1 MDPSPLRAKILE
13 TIVRKSSLKQQVF
26 DNTFATFNE
35 LKDILFEMSSE
46 WDDELDGRIDRR
58 VRIEYRDRGK
68 FETQFQ
74 VASDLLIFRMHT
86 DVFEFD
92 ANHLVWQSPY
102 VQADRDNSYCGIIDI
117 YNFLSDSFKFNRNA
131 DEGYLIGRIFINR
144 ERCYFVEGKRQTS
157 MRPIAFGRAAI
168 TREALV
174 GILETAIAYSLDF
187 DLLTRDGRPV
197 QHQDGQL
204 EVRHGQTP
212 GLRLRRGGHLT
223 APDHPAFR
231 TMKPICLLFVLP
243 LLGTGCRTEQ
253 SAYLEKALS
262 QLERIERV
270 AYRRSSESYLPG
282 DTIPRRYLRHS
293 YLSYYNA
300 DDTTRIDGGYDGTIA
315 VDLDHDRREV
325 VIDDFSIPRAPYR
338 LTDMTFF
345 CRAEA
350 ILRYVLTTSD
360 PIRTEFTPCGDGYRL
375 RLDIDRDCVVEF
387 WGRPY
392 YNRPPRE
399 LFPEAEH
406 SAYEIVFDSERMPRK
421 LRREQTH
428 QITVDSV
435 FDVRIDYE
443 PQAPLRLEAYYPDGY
458 MLRKRKLRNQAKKPY
473 DIVGRQAPDWTLVDA
488 DSTAVSLGDLRSR
501 VLLIQF
507 TGIGCGPCHAS
518 IPFLRSLEERYT
530 PADVGVVAIETWG
543 TPLRSLGVYV
553 RRNRINY
560 PMLAGTDETVD
571 AYLPD
576 RAVPVYLLVD
586 AERRVRHAFC
596 GYTPAE
602 SDRTITEA
610 IDSLLREQ

>member
-1 MDPSPLRAKILE
+1 
-13 TIVRKSSLKQQVF
+13 
-26 DNTFATFNE
+26 
-35 LKDILFEMSSE
+35 
-46 WDDELDGRIDRR
+46 
-58 VRIEYRDRGK
+58 
-68 FETQFQ
+68 
-74 VASDLLIFRMHT
+74 
-86 DVFEFD
+86 
-92 ANHLVWQSPY
+92 
-102 VQADRDNSYCGIIDI
+102 
-117 YNFLSDSFKFNRNA
+117 
-131 DEGYLIGRIFINR
+131 
-144 ERCYFVEGKRQTS
+144 
-157 MRPIAFGRAAI
+157 
-168 TREALV
+168 
-174 GILETAIAYSLDF
+174 
-187 DLLTRDGRPV
+187 
-197 QHQDGQL
+197 
-204 EVRHGQTP
+204 
-212 GLRLRRGGHLT
+212 
-223 APDHPAFR
+223 
-231 TMKPICLLFVLP
+231 MKPICLLFVLP

-282 DTIPRRYLRHS
+282 DTIPRRYLRYYVEQRNRADTTLRHS

-428 QITVDSV
+428 QITVDSD

-458 MLRKRKLRNQAKKPY
+458 M
-473 DIVGRQAPDWTLVDA
+473 
-488 DSTAVSLGDLRSR
+488 
-501 VLLIQF
+501 LLIQF

-543 TPLRSLGVYV
+543 TPLRSIGVYV

-586 AERRVRHAFC
+586 AERRVRHAFR

>member
-1 MDPSPLRAKILE
+1 
-13 TIVRKSSLKQQVF
+13 
-26 DNTFATFNE
+26 
-35 LKDILFEMSSE
+35 
-46 WDDELDGRIDRR
+46 
-58 VRIEYRDRGK
+58 
-68 FETQFQ
+68 
-74 VASDLLIFRMHT
+74 
-86 DVFEFD
+86 
-92 ANHLVWQSPY
+92 
-102 VQADRDNSYCGIIDI
+102 
-117 YNFLSDSFKFNRNA
+117 
-131 DEGYLIGRIFINR
+131 
-144 ERCYFVEGKRQTS
+144 
-157 MRPIAFGRAAI
+157 
-168 TREALV
+168 
-174 GILETAIAYSLDF
+174 
-187 DLLTRDGRPV
+187 
-197 QHQDGQL
+197 
-204 EVRHGQTP
+204 
-212 GLRLRRGGHLT
+212 
-223 APDHPAFR
+223 
-231 TMKPICLLFVLP
+231 MKPICLLFVLP

-282 DTIPRRYLRHS
+282 DTIPRRYLRYYVEQRNRADTTLRHS

-473 DIVGRQAPDWTLVDA
+473 DIVGRQAPTGRS
-488 DSTAVSLGDLRSR
+488 STPIRRPYRSATCAAACCSSSSPASAAAPATPR
-501 VLLIQF
+501 SPSCARSKSVTPPPTSVWSQSKRGARRSARSASTCGA
-507 TGIGCGPCHAS
+507 TGS
-518 IPFLRSLEERYT
+518 ITRCWPERT
-530 PADVGVVAIETWG
+530 K
-543 TPLRSLGVYV
+543 R
-553 RRNRINY
+553 
-560 PMLAGTDETVD
+560 
-571 AYLPD
+571 
-576 RAVPVYLLVD
+576 
-586 AERRVRHAFC
+586 
-596 GYTPAE
+596 
-602 SDRTITEA
+602 
-610 IDSLLREQ
+610 

>member
-1 MDPSPLRAKILE
+1 
-13 TIVRKSSLKQQVF
+13 
-26 DNTFATFNE
+26 
-35 LKDILFEMSSE
+35 
-46 WDDELDGRIDRR
+46 
-58 VRIEYRDRGK
+58 
-68 FETQFQ
+68 
-74 VASDLLIFRMHT
+74 
-86 DVFEFD
+86 
-92 ANHLVWQSPY
+92 
-102 VQADRDNSYCGIIDI
+102 
-117 YNFLSDSFKFNRNA
+117 
-131 DEGYLIGRIFINR
+131 
-144 ERCYFVEGKRQTS
+144 
-157 MRPIAFGRAAI
+157 
-168 TREALV
+168 
-174 GILETAIAYSLDF
+174 
-187 DLLTRDGRPV
+187 
-197 QHQDGQL
+197 
-204 EVRHGQTP
+204 
-212 GLRLRRGGHLT
+212 
-223 APDHPAFR
+223 
-231 TMKPICLLFVLP
+231 MKPICLLFVLP

-282 DTIPRRYLRHS
+282 DTIPRRYLRYYVEQRNRADTTLRHS

-501 VLLIQF
+501 VLLGEWDPATPRSPSCARSKSVTPPPTSVWSQSKRGARRSARSASTCGA
-507 TGIGCGPCHAS
+507 TGS
-518 IPFLRSLEERYT
+518 ITRCWPERT
-530 PADVGVVAIETWG
+530 K
-543 TPLRSLGVYV
+543 R
-553 RRNRINY
+553 
-560 PMLAGTDETVD
+560 
-571 AYLPD
+571 
-576 RAVPVYLLVD
+576 
-586 AERRVRHAFC
+586 
-596 GYTPAE
+596 
-602 SDRTITEA
+602 
-610 IDSLLREQ
+610 

>member
-1 MDPSPLRAKILE
+1 
-13 TIVRKSSLKQQVF
+13 
-26 DNTFATFNE
+26 
-35 LKDILFEMSSE
+35 
-46 WDDELDGRIDRR
+46 
-58 VRIEYRDRGK
+58 
-68 FETQFQ
+68 
-74 VASDLLIFRMHT
+74 
-86 DVFEFD
+86 
-92 ANHLVWQSPY
+92 
-102 VQADRDNSYCGIIDI
+102 
-117 YNFLSDSFKFNRNA
+117 
-131 DEGYLIGRIFINR
+131 
-144 ERCYFVEGKRQTS
+144 
-157 MRPIAFGRAAI
+157 
-168 TREALV
+168 
-174 GILETAIAYSLDF
+174 
-187 DLLTRDGRPV
+187 
-197 QHQDGQL
+197 
-204 EVRHGQTP
+204 
-212 GLRLRRGGHLT
+212 
-223 APDHPAFR
+223 
-231 TMKPICLLFVLP
+231 MKPICLLFVLP

-282 DTIPRRYLRHS
+282 DTIPRRYLRYYVEQRNRADTTLRHS

-399 LFPEAEH
+399 LFLEAEH

-488 DSTAVSLGDLRSR
+488 
-501 VLLIQF
+501 
-507 TGIGCGPCHAS
+507 
-518 IPFLRSLEERYT
+518 
-530 PADVGVVAIETWG
+530 
-543 TPLRSLGVYV
+543 
-553 RRNRINY
+553 
-560 PMLAGTDETVD
+560 
-571 AYLPD
+571 
-576 RAVPVYLLVD
+576 
-586 AERRVRHAFC
+586 ERRVRHAFC
-596 GYTPAE
+596 G
-602 SDRTITEA
+602 DRTITEA

>member
-1 MDPSPLRAKILE
+1 
-13 TIVRKSSLKQQVF
+13 
-26 DNTFATFNE
+26 
-35 LKDILFEMSSE
+35 
-46 WDDELDGRIDRR
+46 
-58 VRIEYRDRGK
+58 
-68 FETQFQ
+68 
-74 VASDLLIFRMHT
+74 
-86 DVFEFD
+86 
-92 ANHLVWQSPY
+92 
-102 VQADRDNSYCGIIDI
+102 
-117 YNFLSDSFKFNRNA
+117 
-131 DEGYLIGRIFINR
+131 
-144 ERCYFVEGKRQTS
+144 
-157 MRPIAFGRAAI
+157 
-168 TREALV
+168 
-174 GILETAIAYSLDF
+174 
-187 DLLTRDGRPV
+187 
-197 QHQDGQL
+197 
-204 EVRHGQTP
+204 
-212 GLRLRRGGHLT
+212 
-223 APDHPAFR
+223 
-231 TMKPICLLFVLP
+231 MKPICLLFVLP

-282 DTIPRRYLRHS
+282 DTIPRRYLRYYVEQRNRADTTLRHS

-399 LFPEAEH
+399 LFPEAKH

-543 TPLRSLGVYV
+543 TPLRSIGVYV

-586 AERRVRHAFC
+586 AERRVRHALC
-596 GYTPAE
+596 GYTPPRATAR
-602 SDRTITEA
+602 SPRRSTACYANNNGAHGGVRRPDARPRVRRTKKENTTCEYRNYRPF
-610 IDSLLREQ
+610 SLRCWPARRPLHRRSTTTTSPTDASVRYSWRASAPRPTANTTPRSATATSSATAMPSTTRARPCCPQPRRRAPWPSIRSTAPPARGATPAAAGST

>member
-1 MDPSPLRAKILE
+1 
-13 TIVRKSSLKQQVF
+13 
-26 DNTFATFNE
+26 
-35 LKDILFEMSSE
+35 
-46 WDDELDGRIDRR
+46 
-58 VRIEYRDRGK
+58 
-68 FETQFQ
+68 
-74 VASDLLIFRMHT
+74 
-86 DVFEFD
+86 
-92 ANHLVWQSPY
+92 
-102 VQADRDNSYCGIIDI
+102 
-117 YNFLSDSFKFNRNA
+117 
-131 DEGYLIGRIFINR
+131 
-144 ERCYFVEGKRQTS
+144 
-157 MRPIAFGRAAI
+157 
-168 TREALV
+168 
-174 GILETAIAYSLDF
+174 
-187 DLLTRDGRPV
+187 
-197 QHQDGQL
+197 
-204 EVRHGQTP
+204 
-212 GLRLRRGGHLT
+212 
-223 APDHPAFR
+223 
-231 TMKPICLLFVLP
+231 MKPICLLFVLP

-282 DTIPRRYLRHS
+282 DTIPRRYLRYYVEQRNRADTTLRHS

-325 VIDDFSIPRAPYR
+325 VIDDFSRPRAPYR

-543 TPLRSLGVYV
+543 TPLRSIGVYV

-586 AERRVRHAFC
+586 AERRVRHAFR

-610 IDSLLREQ
+610 IDSLLHEQ

>member
-1 MDPSPLRAKILE
+1 
-13 TIVRKSSLKQQVF
+13 
-26 DNTFATFNE
+26 
-35 LKDILFEMSSE
+35 
-46 WDDELDGRIDRR
+46 
-58 VRIEYRDRGK
+58 
-68 FETQFQ
+68 
-74 VASDLLIFRMHT
+74 
-86 DVFEFD
+86 
-92 ANHLVWQSPY
+92 
-102 VQADRDNSYCGIIDI
+102 
-117 YNFLSDSFKFNRNA
+117 
-131 DEGYLIGRIFINR
+131 
-144 ERCYFVEGKRQTS
+144 
-157 MRPIAFGRAAI
+157 
-168 TREALV
+168 
-174 GILETAIAYSLDF
+174 
-187 DLLTRDGRPV
+187 
-197 QHQDGQL
+197 
-204 EVRHGQTP
+204 
-212 GLRLRRGGHLT
+212 
-223 APDHPAFR
+223 
-231 TMKPICLLFVLP
+231 MKPICLLFVLP

-282 DTIPRRYLRHS
+282 DTIPRRYLRYYVEQRNRADTTLRHS

-399 LFPEAEH
+399 LFLEAEH

-488 DSTAVSLGDLRSR
+488 
-501 VLLIQF
+501 
-507 TGIGCGPCHAS
+507 
-518 IPFLRSLEERYT
+518 
-530 PADVGVVAIETWG
+530 
-543 TPLRSLGVYV
+543 
-553 RRNRINY
+553 
-560 PMLAGTDETVD
+560 
-571 AYLPD
+571 
-576 RAVPVYLLVD
+576 
-586 AERRVRHAFC
+586 ERRVRHAFC

-602 SDRTITEA
+602 SARTITEA